1 MITVEKA
8 KIVLDRFAGG
18 KLLYGAHERPNGECR
33 VCVEELRTLMRYV
46 TWDGDEPTLGRI
58 ANWTDRPDGGT
69 PTERTCQ
76 RLNDGPWSSDEART
90 SACLKLVT
98 LSEKDAAPGWAE
110 KYRELTIRHIVSLAL
125 ESAAR
130 VHPDEKHQVAL
141 LSVAAK
147 CRAPGTMESALEARG
162 AAYDA
167 GISADADISADI
179 GVGANY
185 FAYFAIAYAAA
196 DAHAAAYAAAI
207 AYDATDAHAAAYA
220 AAAGANVDAAAERD
234 RILRLGVELLMA
246 AHQGREPN
254 LWALGLSE
262 FAYATNGSPK

>member
-1 MITVEKA
+1 MITLEKA

-33 VCVEELRTLMRYV
+33 VCVEELRCLMQSI
-46 TWDGDEPTLGRI
+46 TWDGDEPALGPI
-58 ANWTDRPDGGT
+58 VDWTDSPDGGT

-110 KYRELTIRHIVSLAL
+110 KYRELNIRHIVSLAL

-147 CRAPGTMESALEARG
+147 CRATGTMESALEARG
-162 AAYDA
+162 ATYDA
-167 GISADADISADI
+167 GIGGGI

-185 FAYFAIAYAAA
+185 FAYFAIAYATAEGTVDA
-196 DAHAAAYAAAI
+196 DAFAYAYAAA
-207 AYDATDAHAAAYA
+207 DAAAAADAYA
-220 AAAGANVDAAAERD
+220 AAHDTAAGAHADAAAERD

-262 FAYATNGSPK
+262 FAYATKKEGN